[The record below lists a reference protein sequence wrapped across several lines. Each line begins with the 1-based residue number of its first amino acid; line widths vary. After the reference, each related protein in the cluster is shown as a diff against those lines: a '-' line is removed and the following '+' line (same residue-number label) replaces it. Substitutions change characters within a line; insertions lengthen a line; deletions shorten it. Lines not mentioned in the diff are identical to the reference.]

1 MNFNELQLGMKSLS
15 SAMVI
20 DNFIIGFQE
29 YSYEDYLRDYLN
41 ASPWFRE
48 RHPLG
53 FVKPA
58 SESKGECDAISDTY
72 GIDFK
77 LLASSTLLQAKS
89 ILDHQITVT
98 LPGVTAWNPSKKS
111 NGQINA
117 TRIHAA
123 LRGLTQEDLE
133 KIRNEST
140 RENGIN
146 KDIQQ
151 VLQTM
156 EVQKNIFLFFP
167 YELYYL
173 DDTEKRIKVEEA
185 KFYEAVEWIKG
196 SIETDFKEVFFY
208 REKTVPDC
216 ETYFSVIFQDYI
228 LMFSVQEQSML
239 FIDHVKTSES
249 PLYTELKNIY

>member
-1 MNFNELQLGMKSLS
+1 MKFNELQLGMKSLS

-20 DNFIIGFQE
+20 DNFIIGFRE
-29 YSYEDYLRDYLN
+29 YSYEDYLRDFLN

-89 ILDHQITVT
+89 ILEHQITVII
-98 LPGVTAWNPSKKS
+98 PGVTAWNPSKKS
-111 NGQINA
+111 NGQIDA
-117 TRIHAA
+117 TYIHAA
-123 LRGLTQEDLE
+123 LRDLTQEDLE

-140 RENGIN
+140 RENGMN
-146 KDIQQ
+146 KDIKQ

-167 YELYYL
+167 YELCYL
-173 DDTEKRIKVEEA
+173 DDTKKRIEVEDA
-185 KFYEAVEWIKG
+185 KFQEAVGCIKE
-196 SIETDFKEVFFY
+196 SIEKDFKEVFSY
-208 REKTVPDC
+208 RRKAVPSC
-216 ETYFSVIFQDYI
+216 ETYFSFIFQGYI
-228 LMFSVQEQSML
+228 LMFIVQEQNII
-239 FIDHVKTSES
+239 FIDRVKTSDS
-249 PLYTELKNIY
+249 SLYTELKNIY